1 MLKLKPEQHKVLED
15 LVRDMGVEE
24 LMVYIGYNI
33 NNSGKLQTKFSLSTF
48 LLLELFNR
56 QDLLQ
61 YLKET
66 SGPEETL

>member
-1 MLKLKPEQHKVLED
+1 MLKLKPEQHKLLEN
-15 LVRDMGVEE
+15 LVKDMGVEE

-33 NNSGKLQTKFSLSTF
+33 NNSGKLQSKFSLSTF

-56 QDLLQ
+56 QDILQ

-66 SGPEETL
+66 SRSEDSL